1 MNRAKEKK
9 TGLLT
14 NEGKMV
20 FAILGTWI
28 LYTICVVMVTATVLN

>member
-1 MNRAKEKK
+1 MDSRSKKK

-14 NEGKMV
+14 EEGKMV
-20 FAILGTWI
+20 FAIIGTWV